1 TPARSSE
8 DISRELAKKIA
19 RHVEEALPR
28 LVPRALEPGVMPR
41 ETQLREAGA
50 TFPSPV
56 YEKWFKNYHRQ
67 NPAVTLSYFAVG
79 SEAGVRSLLNGEVN
93 FAASDSPV
101 ALQELAP
108 SQESNYLMFPA
119 VIGAVV
125 PIVNLPKTSPDL
137 QLTPQ
142 SLVGIYSGQIKK
154 WNDPAIRQSN
164 RGVHLPDLDIQV
176 IHRSDGSGASH
187 AFTDFLSQT
196 DSIGTRA
203 SA

>member
-1 TPARSSE
+1 
-8 DISRELAKKIA
+8 
-19 RHVEEALPR
+19 
-28 LVPRALEPGVMPR
+28 
-41 ETQLREAGA
+41 
-50 TFPSPV
+50 
-56 YEKWFKNYHRQ
+56 
-67 NPAVTLSYFAVG
+67 
-79 SEAGVRSLLNGEVN
+79 VRSLLKGEVD
-93 FAASDSPV
+93 FAASDSPL
-101 ALQELAP
+101 ALHELAP

-125 PIVNLPKTSPDL
+125 PTVNLPGTSPDL

-142 SLVGIYSGQIKK
+142 ILAGIYSGKKK

-176 IHRSDGSGASH
+176 VHRSDGSGASH

-203 SA
+203 SE